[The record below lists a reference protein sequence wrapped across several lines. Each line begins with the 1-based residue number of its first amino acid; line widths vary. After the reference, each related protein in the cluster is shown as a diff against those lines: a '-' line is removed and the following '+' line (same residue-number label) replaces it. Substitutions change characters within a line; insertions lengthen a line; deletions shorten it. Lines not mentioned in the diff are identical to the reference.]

1 MNVQQVCNSPR
12 LTHQGMETLMSS
24 QERPQIIAA
33 MPAASDSSS
42 IASSAR
48 SATANVNRQ
57 NQAAQNPAGNSS
69 PVASNPN
76 NEQASQEVKSQ
87 DGNTIPPNQ
96 LAQNLQ
102 SQLNQSQPLNIQRI
116 VLQNSA
122 PPTIFSPNVNVN
134 AWITKFQAHINLN
147 NIANKK
153 DYLIAHLDTDVVA
166 KMQNLA
172 FNQNDQMAY
181 NQAVDFLINT
191 YTQTRAPT
199 KMPEDLIA

>member
-1 MNVQQVCNSPR
+1 MAWLDLSWITWLLRDNAASMGNNIFNLVLFQTFTKTFESLLKIIKENKTEIAIAFGIIILTSLIVKIICCEWTRRTLPRIRHEETPMNVQQVCNSPR

-102 SQLNQSQPLNIQRI
+102 SQLNQSQP
-116 VLQNSA
+116 
-122 PPTIFSPNVNVN
+122 
-134 AWITKFQAHINLN
+134 
-147 NIANKK
+147 
-153 DYLIAHLDTDVVA
+153 
-166 KMQNLA
+166 
-172 FNQNDQMAY
+172 
-181 NQAVDFLINT
+181 
-191 YTQTRAPT
+191 
-199 KMPEDLIA
+199 